1 MKETATT
8 GDSRDRITPNSRS
21 TAHVESSCP
30 GCMARIFRMNF
41 AHRYLGQRHEFR
53 IARPPVFHHSSI
65 PYTKG
70 LPVYRPAPHFIGPYS
85 ASGRARRPRRAG
97 ISAHRDGS
105 PCPKR
110 FFHSMENFFALFP
123 RYGKLIPHFSTVWK
137 TFFHTVENSARRLQN
152 TTHLSAVRRTW
163 HQRISFGFGRGC
175 FAEITGRFSDGD
187 ASRTTRAGL
196 VSARDRPRSV
206 HAEKMPVGFRAA
218 QIQKKSSLPSLRPT
232 CHPHHSTFPPF
243 HFFNIPSFH
252 S

>member
-105 PCPKR
+105 PCPSPI
-110 FFHSMENFFALFP
+110 FHAMENFSPDFP
-123 RYGKLIPHFSTVWK
+123 RYGKIFSTPWK
-137 TFFHTVENSARRLQN
+137 TYKQPSSPQRTQSFTEVNDLFFSVLLCALCGEKCL
-152 TTHLSAVRRTW
+152 
-163 HQRISFGFGRGC
+163 
-175 FAEITGRFSDGD
+175 
-187 ASRTTRAGL
+187 L
-196 VSARDRPRSV
+196 V
-206 HAEKMPVGFRAA
+206 
-218 QIQKKSSLPSLRPT
+218 
-232 CHPHHSTFPPF
+232 FPEP
-243 HFFNIPSFH
+243 
-252 S
+252 

>member
-1 MKETATT
+1 MKPRGE
-8 GDSRDRITPNSRS
+8 SRGHLEPRL
-21 TAHVESSCP
+21 A
-30 GCMARIFRMNF
+30 
-41 AHRYLGQRHEFR
+41 
-53 IARPPVFHHSSI
+53 
-65 PYTKG
+65 
-70 LPVYRPAPHFIGPYS
+70 
-85 ASGRARRPRRAG
+85 GRARRPRRAG

-105 PCPKR
+105 PYPNPKHR
-110 FFHSMENFFALFP
+110 GQSYNLIFFHAMEKSFP
-123 RYGKLIPHFSTVWK
+123 HCGKLPHLT
-137 TFFHTVENSARRLQN
+137 
-152 TTHLSAVRRTW
+152 AVRRTW
-163 HQRISFGFGRGC
+163 MQRISFGFGRGC
-175 FAEITGRFSDGD
+175 CAEITGRFSDGG